1 MEKMISCEFNMDTAC
16 VELRYTDGMMI
27 SIDCTEVEFKV
38 THTVK
43 QRAFLDYLIYNAP
56 PDMAGEAGILT
67 VPNGLARDLHYAG
80 ELTEKTGA
88 EGVSRTGITRYGSA
102 VPFSLDTKGQR
113 PDTQLYLLMRSVYT
127 VAKKNASEPSL
138 ILDKTKNRRE
148 TKNMKQYVVDAFTDQ
163 VFHGNQAA
171 VCVLDKWLSEELMIN
186 ITREN
191 NFSETAFTVKEGEKW
206 HLRWFTPGGEI
217 DLCGH
222 ATLGTAFVLLNY
234 YEKDAQQV
242 VFTTLSGDL
251 IVTRKGELYEME
263 FPAYDLKK
271 VDVTAAMED
280 ALGASVKEAYLAR
293 DLLCVLDD
301 EQAVRELKP
310 DLEKIK
316 QIDGLLVH
324 VTARGRDEDC
334 VSRSFAP
341 KLSVAEDPVCGSG
354 HCHIIP
360 YWADLLGKNDLVAYQ
375 ASKRG
380 GTLYCRREGS
390 KIFMAGKAALYS
402 IDELFI

>member
-1 MEKMISCEFNMDTAC
+1 
-16 VELRYTDGMMI
+16 
-27 SIDCTEVEFKV
+27 
-38 THTVK
+38 
-43 QRAFLDYLIYNAP
+43 
-56 PDMAGEAGILT
+56 
-67 VPNGLARDLHYAG
+67 
-80 ELTEKTGA
+80 
-88 EGVSRTGITRYGSA
+88 
-102 VPFSLDTKGQR
+102 
-113 PDTQLYLLMRSVYT
+113 
-127 VAKKNASEPSL
+127 
-138 ILDKTKNRRE
+138 
-148 TKNMKQYVVDAFTDQ
+148 MKQYVVDAFTDS

-171 VCVLDKWLSEELMIN
+171 VCVLDQWLREEMMMN

-191 NFSETAFTVKEGEKW
+191 NFSETAFTVKEGEKY

-222 ATLGTAFVLLNY
+222 ATLGTAYVLY
-234 YEKDAQQV
+234 RFYEKGADRL
-242 VFTTLSGDL
+242 VFSTFSGDL
-251 IVTRKGELYEME
+251 VVTKRDDLLEME
-263 FPAYDLKK
+263 FPSYDLRPAE
-271 VDVTAAMED
+271 VTAAMED
-280 ALGASVKEAYLAR
+280 ALGAKVKEAWLAR

-301 EQAVRELKP
+301 EETVRNLTP

-324 VTARGRDEDC
+324 VTARGKDEDC

-360 YWADLLGKNDLVAYQ
+360 YWTDKLGKDELVAYQ

-402 IDELFI
+402 VDELFV

>member
-1 MEKMISCEFNMDTAC
+1 
-16 VELRYTDGMMI
+16 
-27 SIDCTEVEFKV
+27 
-38 THTVK
+38 
-43 QRAFLDYLIYNAP
+43 
-56 PDMAGEAGILT
+56 
-67 VPNGLARDLHYAG
+67 
-80 ELTEKTGA
+80 
-88 EGVSRTGITRYGSA
+88 
-102 VPFSLDTKGQR
+102 
-113 PDTQLYLLMRSVYT
+113 
-127 VAKKNASEPSL
+127 
-138 ILDKTKNRRE
+138 
-148 TKNMKQYVVDAFTDQ
+148 MKQYVVDAFTDR

-171 VCVLDKWLSEELMIN
+171 VCVLDEWLSEELMMN

-234 YEKDAQQV
+234 CEKDAQQV

-271 VDVTAAMED
+271 VPVTAAMED
-280 ALGASVKEAYLAR
+280 AVGAPVREAYLAR
-293 DLLCVLDD
+293 DLLCVLED
-301 EQAVRELKP
+301 EQTVRELNP

-324 VTARGRDEDC
+324 VTARG
-334 VSRSFAP
+334 
-341 KLSVAEDPVCGSG
+341 KCGSG

-360 YWADLLGKNDLVAYQ
+360 YWADLLGKNELVAYQ

-402 IDELFI
+402 IDELFL

>member
-1 MEKMISCEFNMDTAC
+1 
-16 VELRYTDGMMI
+16 
-27 SIDCTEVEFKV
+27 
-38 THTVK
+38 
-43 QRAFLDYLIYNAP
+43 
-56 PDMAGEAGILT
+56 
-67 VPNGLARDLHYAG
+67 
-80 ELTEKTGA
+80 
-88 EGVSRTGITRYGSA
+88 
-102 VPFSLDTKGQR
+102 
-113 PDTQLYLLMRSVYT
+113 
-127 VAKKNASEPSL
+127 
-138 ILDKTKNRRE
+138 
-148 TKNMKQYVVDAFTDQ
+148 MKQYVVDAFTDQ

-171 VCVLDKWLSEELMIN
+171 VCVLDQWLPDELMMN

-191 NFSETAFTVKEGEKW
+191 NFSETAFTVREGDKW

-234 YEKDAQQV
+234 YEKDAHQV
-242 VFTTLSGDL
+242 VFSTLSGDL

-263 FPAYDLKK
+263 FPAYELQK
-271 VDVTAAMED
+271 VDVTPAMEE

-293 DLLCVLDD
+293 DLLCVLAE
-301 EQAVRELKP
+301 EQTVRDLKP

-316 QIDGLLVH
+316 QIDGLLMH
-324 VTARGRDEDC
+324 VTARGTDEDC

-360 YWADLLGKNDLVAYQ
+360 YWADLLGKEELVAYQ
-375 ASKRG
+375 ASRRG
-380 GTLYCRREGS
+380 GTLYCRREGN

-402 IDELFI
+402 IDELFL